1 MCVWLDG
8 FHCLMMLNDWLL
20 SVLTCKQWC
29 FCRKTSSNNCCEITV
44 QPNGK
49 IKRLNLRSDWVQLF
63 FYLRFSDFLIIYFL
77 LLIPC
82 RSLRWKTLFASRKLC
97 AVKRFEEFYLHLFRK
112 NQWAFLSNIC
122 KRWIGFSLLKGGM
135 RVGCVQASALDVGSD
150 VTIQR

>member
-63 FYLRFSDFLIIYFL
+63 FICDFLIFL
-77 LLIPC
+77 LFIFFSYNLVDPC
-82 RSLRWKTLFASRKLC
+82 DEKPCLHRGNCVPSNDLKNFTCICSGKTSGRFCQIS
-97 AVKRFEEFYLHLFRK
+97 VKGELDFP
-112 NQWAFLSNIC
+112 C
-122 KRWIGFSLLKGGM
+122 LKGDEC
-135 RVGCVQASALDVGSD
+135 RVRASICVGRGVWQHNKAL
-150 VTIQR
+150 